1 MLPIVKQG
9 ENSIYATGCSI
20 LKGTFILTGTSLE
33 LANSPSRQ
41 QAYQKL
47 SPKMLKH
54 LNRRRCRAWELQL
67 KE

>member
-20 LKGTFILTGTSLE
+20 LKGTFILSGTSLE
-33 LANSPSRQ
+33 LANSPSSQ

-47 SPKMLKH
+47 SPQMLKH
-54 LNRRRCRAWELQL
+54 LIRRKCCAWELQL